1 MSKGIIK
8 FFNEKK
14 GWGFV
19 TDNESQ
25 KELFVHFSNIKGD
38 GFKTL
43 HENDEVEYE
52 IQDGAKGPQ
61 AVNVIK
67 V

>member
-43 HENDEVEYE
+43 QENDEVEYE
-52 IQDGAKGPQ
+52 IQDGQKGPQ
-61 AVNVIK
+61 AVNVVK

>member
-1 MSKGIIK
+1 MSKGIVK

-14 GWGFV
+14 GWGFI
-19 TDNESQ
+19 TDNETQ

-43 HENDEVEYE
+43 QENDEVEYE
-52 IQDGAKGPQ
+52 IQDGKKGPQ
-61 AVNVIK
+61 AVNVVK

>member
-43 HENDEVEYE
+43 QENDEVEYE

-61 AVNVIK
+61 AVNVVK